1 MRLPLPPTELHRSDR
16 PSSTA
21 QWTTLGRALELRRH
35 PDERI
40 VSDPFAPHFL
50 SARTRLVE
58 AALRAGGW
66 PVQQTERMRVA
77 SIATSSL
84 CRHRF
89 IDTQLLQ
96 ALPTVE
102 QLLILGAGY
111 DARSYRFRRAIGARA
126 VYEVDLPPTSRR
138 KAAVVAAHPDVFGR
152 PAVHRVEID
161 FRTQSLADRLAASGF
176 AASAPT
182 FVSWEGVAMYL
193 SREAVDETLETLAQ
207 ICGAASVLAM
217 DCWQRVAGMSAYDQL
232 RRIGERAI
240 RLVGE
245 PISFVASPDE
255 LRHLLADHGF
265 HVAEVATSDVL
276 DQRFATAGRS
286 CDEGLYVLA
295 AERR

>member
-1 MRLPLPPTELHRSDR
+1 VRLPLLPTELHSSDR

-21 QWTTLGRALELRRH
+21 QWTTLGRALERQRH

-40 VSDPFAPHFL
+40 VDDPFASYFL
-50 SARTRLVE
+50 STPTRLVWT
-58 AALRAGGW
+58 ALRAGGW
-66 PVQQTERMRVA
+66 PVQQAERLRVA

-89 IDTQLLQ
+89 IDTQLLH

-102 QLLILGAGY
+102 QVLILGAGY
-111 DARSYRFRRAIGARA
+111 DARAYRFRRLIGTRA

-138 KAAVVAAHPDVFGR
+138 KAAIVAAHPDVFEHS
-152 PAVHRVEID
+152 PVQRVEID
-161 FRTQSLADRLAASGF
+161 FRTQSLTDVLAASGF
-176 AASAPT
+176 VASAPT

-193 SREAVDETLETLAQ
+193 SRAAVAETLATLAQ
-207 ICGAASVLAM
+207 LCGVGSLLAM
-217 DCWQRVAGMSAYDQL
+217 DCWRHVAGLGPYDQL

-245 PISFVASPDE
+245 PITFTASPEALGD
-255 LRHLLADHGF
+255 LLAEHGF
-265 HVAEVATSDVL
+265 RVAEVATSEVL
-276 DQRFATAGRS
+276 DREFATGGRR